1 MCTLLTLIKEKLKQL
16 STSEQQTKSKQV
28 EERKWKLQQK
38 SMKLKQETIG
48 ILNKI
53 KSCFFEKI
61 NEIDKIYT
69 LINRA
74 IQEAWITIIRN
85 RRSIINSDPM
95 GIKGKLTMNN
105 FMYTKLIT
113 YQLVLFFD
121 KTTNS

>member
-85 RRSIINSDPM
+85 RKSIINSDPM

-113 YQLVLFFD
+113 YQLVLFFE
-121 KTTNS
+121 